1 MVKWSLLKGLLCWSQ
16 HQTPCEQFQPIP
28 HKTGMPWQGEGSS
41 KTSWAS
47 GHPWTTPLTVAE
59 EQPHRDRLRS
69 IQPTI
74 IFLTAAKS
82 VASVEECKNRANVW
96 WLFSSTA
103 STANWATWCL
113 NFQSI
118 LWARVPMLNS
128 LLYGKNKKQIPGFF
142 RTWHPVISCLSP
154 SKWKR
159 ESSLFYFPY
168 HSIFY
173 VLVIRLHSCQLFS

>member
-103 STANWATWCL
+103 SSKL
-113 NFQSI
+113 SHLMSQ
-118 LWARVPMLNS
+118 LPKHPM
-128 LLYGKNKKQIPGFF
+128 GKSSNAKFFIIWKKQETN
-142 RTWHPVISCLSP
+142 TWVFSYVAP
-154 SKWKR
+154 S
-159 ESSLFYFPY
+159 YFLPEP
-168 HSIFY
+168 
-173 VLVIRLHSCQLFS
+173 